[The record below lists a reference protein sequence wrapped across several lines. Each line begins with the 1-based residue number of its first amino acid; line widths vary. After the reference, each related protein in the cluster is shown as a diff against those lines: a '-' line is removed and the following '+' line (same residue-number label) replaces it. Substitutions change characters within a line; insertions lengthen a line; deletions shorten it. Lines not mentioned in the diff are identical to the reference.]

1 MNSCRNQELTEE
13 HEGREEQDIGGI
25 SFLHTTSTSSQVPRE
40 TEIEIPLLVMILI
53 APKTLTKLP
62 KAENDVKKSSIHIYM
77 WFLTLN
83 E

>member
-1 MNSCRNQELTEE
+1 MNSCRNQEITEE
-13 HEGREEQDIGGI
+13 HKGRKEQDIGGI
-25 SFLHTTSTSSQVPRE
+25 SFLYITSTSSQVPRE
-40 TEIEIPLLVMILI
+40 TEIEISLLVMILI